1 MPIPAPDDIDSQ
13 FAVAKALWEQ
23 DELARGEAIL
33 RELAARDPS
42 REDVQTLLAKL
53 LQSQGRLDAASAV
66 MFDLCRAHAFEPE
79 LSLRAAQFIQQ
90 SHRQPVAA
98 EVCDLAIARGPIAP
112 ALLAVAGNIAR
123 ELGDFA
129 KARALY
135 LDALEGGVDL
145 DIWFVLGALAH
156 TLRYA
161 DAAHPDFGRFEA
173 HFRDEA
179 FSARARA
186 ATGFGLAKA
195 LDDIGDYESAAR
207 TLRAANALVRSVLA
221 WPASAW
227 DAFVDARLGE
237 RVARVPTAPRGDFIP
252 VFVVGL
258 PRTGTTL
265 AATRLAAH
273 TGARDRGELRMLRF
287 IAEQLIGGGHLGDAG
302 AIAEAAE
309 LYRMHARQDD
319 APAIW
324 YIDQDP
330 LNFRYLH
337 IIEAMFPE
345 ARVIFCR
352 RGRRDTALSLWC
364 QDFAHRDSAFAYD
377 FENIARFAAG
387 HDRLMRHWQRTLS
400 LPIHTLDYETLIA
413 DPIRTLD
420 TLRDFIGAPAI
431 GGAVPSPAT
440 PIHSASVW
448 QARQPIYAASVDR
461 WRKYAPFVPDLS
473 ELFPESSA

>member
-1 MPIPAPDDIDSQ
+1 MPISSSDDIDSQ
-13 FAVAKALWEQ
+13 FAAAQALWER
-23 DELARGEAIL
+23 DELARSEAIL
-33 RELAARDPS
+33 RELAARDPA
-42 REDVQTLLAKL
+42 REDVSTLLAKL
-53 LQSQGRLDAASAV
+53 LQSQGRLDAASAA
-66 MFDLCRAHAFEPE
+66 MFDLCRARAFEPE

-90 SHRQPVAA
+90 SHRQPLAA
-98 EVCDLAIARGPIAP
+98 QVCDLAIARGHATP

-129 KARALY
+129 TARARY
-135 LDALEGGVDL
+135 LDALEAGVDL
-145 DIWFVLGALAH
+145 DTWFVLGALAH
-156 TLRYA
+156 TMRYA
-161 DAAHPDFGRFEA
+161 DAPHADFPRFET

-195 LDDIGDYESAAR
+195 FDDIGDYESAAR
-207 TLRAANALVRSVLA
+207 TLRAANGLVRSVLT
-221 WPASAW
+221 WQASAW

-237 RVARVPTAPRGDFIP
+237 RVARVPAAPRGDFIP

-265 AATRLAAH
+265 AATRLAEHA
-273 TGARDRGELRMLRF
+273 GARDRGELRMLRF
-287 IAEQLIGGGHLGDAG
+287 IAEQLMGGGHLGDAG

-309 LYRMHARQDD
+309 LYRAHARQDD
-319 APAIW
+319 APATW

-330 LNFRYLH
+330 MNFRYLH
-337 IIEAMFPE
+337 IIEAMFPN

-352 RGRRDTALSLWC
+352 RGRRDTALSLWS

-377 FENIARFAAG
+377 FEGIARFAAG

-400 LPIHTLDYETLIA
+400 LPIHALDYETLVA
-413 DPIRTLD
+413 DPTRTLD
-420 TLRDFIGAPAI
+420 TLRDFIGAPVI
-431 GGAVPSPAT
+431 GGAAPAPTT

-461 WRKYAPFVPDLS
+461 WRRYAPFVPELGG
-473 ELFPESSA
+473 LFPEASM

>member
-1 MPIPAPDDIDSQ
+1 MSMPPSDDIDSQ
-13 FAVAKALWEQ
+13 FAVAQALWER
-23 DELARGEAIL
+23 DEVARSEAIL
-33 RELAARDPS
+33 RELAARDAA
-42 REDVQTLLAKL
+42 REDVSTLLAKL
-53 LQSQGRLDAASAV
+53 LQSQGRLEAASKV
-66 MFDLCRAHAFEPE
+66 MFDLCRVRAFEPE
-79 LSLRAAQFIQQ
+79 LTLRGAQFIQQ
-90 SHRQPVAA
+90 SHRQPLAA
-98 EVCDLAIARGPIAP
+98 ELCDLAIARGRATP
-112 ALLAVAGNIAR
+112 ALRAVAGNIAR

-135 LDALEGGVDL
+135 LDALEAGVDL
-145 DIWFVLGALAH
+145 NTWFVLGALAH
-156 TLRYA
+156 TVRYA
-161 DAAHPDFGRFEA
+161 DAAHPDFARFDA

-195 LDDIGDYESAAR
+195 FDDIGDYESAAR
-207 TLRAANALVRSVLA
+207 ILRAANTLVRSAVT
-221 WPASAW
+221 WSASAW
-227 DAFVDARLGE
+227 DAFVDTRLSE
-237 RVARVPTAPRGDFIP
+237 RVARMSATPWHDFVP

-265 AATRLAAH
+265 AATRLAQH
-273 TGARDRGELRMLRF
+273 TTARDRGELRMLRF

-309 LYRMHARQDD
+309 LYRVHARQDD
-319 APAIW
+319 APATW

-337 IIEAMFPE
+337 IIEALFPQ
-345 ARVIFCR
+345 ARVIHCR

-364 QDFAHRDSAFAYD
+364 QDFAHHDSAFAYD
-377 FENIARFAAG
+377 FAHIARFAAG

-413 DPIRTLD
+413 DPASTLD
-420 TLRDFIGAPAI
+420 ALRDFIGAPA
-431 GGAVPSPAT
+431 ADAAASPAA

-448 QARQPIYAASVDR
+448 QARQPIYAGSVKR
-461 WRKYAPFVPDLS
+461 WRKYAPFVPELAG
-473 ELFPESSA
+473 LFPEASA